1 MASSTRNVKIG
12 VCQTFFGGLDL
23 GYTQGGVEVTVK
35 TDTHKVNIDQFGKTT
50 INEYLLGRDVTA
62 KVPLAESTL
71 INLVATMPGAT
82 LTTVGGTAAS
92 GTITVT
98 TQPTANQTIVIAGVT
113 VTFKATGTAKLIDN
127 EVDLGTAA
135 ANTAANLAAFINASY
150 SLKGIVTATV
160 AASVV
165 TVTAVY
171 KGVDGNAITIS
182 NGTATG
188 TTMSGATLTGGA
200 EPTSASITSGT
211 GIGTDLLTQAKELRF
226 HPVGKPLSDKSD
238 DFVIP
243 LAATPGALTFA
254 YKLEDE
260 RIYNV
265 EFMGYPDPVSGTL
278 FRVGM

>member
-50 INEYLLGRDVTA
+50 INEYLLGRDVMA

-71 INLVATMPGAT
+71 VNLVATMPGAT
-82 LTTVGGTAAS
+82 LTTVGGQAAS

-98 TQPTANQTIVIAGVT
+98 TQPTANQTITIAGVT
-113 VTFKATGTAKLIDN
+113 VTFKAAGAAKLIDN
-127 EVDLGTAA
+127 EVELGAA
-135 ANTAANLAAFINASY
+135 AATTAANLAAFINASY
-150 SLKGIVTATV
+150 SLKGIVTAS
-160 AASVV
+160 AATSTV

-188 TTMSGATLTGGA
+188 ITMSGATLTGGT

-211 GIGTDLLTQAKELRF
+211 GIGTDLLTVAKELRF